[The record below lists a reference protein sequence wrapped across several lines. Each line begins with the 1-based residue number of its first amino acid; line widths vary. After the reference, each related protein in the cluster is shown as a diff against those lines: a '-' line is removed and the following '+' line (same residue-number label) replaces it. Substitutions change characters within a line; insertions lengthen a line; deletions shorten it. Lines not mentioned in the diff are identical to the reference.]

1 MVPAMHIG
9 NSLDFR
15 EENIKILHQFYICR
29 FDFSISLYVAFVFA
43 AREDLEDE
51 DEDLGELFDDFFFR
65 FCFFGIF
72 GRSVGRMS
80 LNNSDAGCC
89 PICCSKSWEDHGEES
104 TGLPIEDVKS
114 GAALNSF
121 IQLGAEP
128 DWPSQPMCATCLT
141 SVGYPISISLSF
153 TTKI

>member
-89 PICCSKSWEDHGEES
+89 PICCSKSARTKQKTVNIPQKNEVD
-104 TGLPIEDVKS
+104 
-114 GAALNSF
+114 AAIRTF
-121 IQLGAEP
+121 
-128 DWPSQPMCATCLT
+128 
-141 SVGYPISISLSF
+141 F
-153 TTKI
+153 H